1 MKFWLIPFGVA
12 QNVPHFGTVWQMCN
26 YKFVGIWYPIFA
38 PSRCEDANPL
48 QVAIES
54 MVSLFQDFESLSEQQ
69 LSAEFCDYLKWGNQR
84 NTHLK
89 TMKVYTLSKSG
100 CQEFW
105 PSNLVF
111 LYMLSEAPVY
121 SLVPCGRCWMPSYWW
136 DIIFQVRAVP
146 LKHVWIMDLMPTC

>member
-1 MKFWLIPFGVA
+1 MKIMKFWLIPFGMA

-69 LSAEFCDYLKWGNQR
+69 LSAEFCDYS
-84 NTHLK
+84 
-89 TMKVYTLSKSG
+89 KVGQSEKHAFKDYESVHTIQVWVSVKNFGPAIWCFYICCRKHPFIRWVHAEDAG
-100 CQEFW
+100 C
-105 PSNLVF
+105 PVTGGASSSR
-111 LYMLSEAPVY
+111 SEPFHWNM
-121 SLVPCGRCWMPSYWW
+121 CG
-136 DIIFQVRAVP
+136 
-146 LKHVWIMDLMPTC
+146 